1 VVAISQSVLIA
12 QDIRSLLKSP
22 KLHVKASVGVAQM
35 EPEDTRESLLE
46 RADQALYQAKHQGKN
61 KVVIYKQQSQR

>member
-1 VVAISQSVLIA
+1 VVAIFPSILIA
-12 QDIRSLLKSP
+12 QDIRSLLTNP

-46 RADQALYQAKHQGKN
+46 RADQALYQAKH
-61 KVVIYKQQSQR
+61 